1 MKSVNVL
8 TATIL
13 VAIASVSIAEP
24 RITKSDLPAPV
35 QKTVDA
41 HGAGATVVGY
51 AKDVE
56 KGNLEYEVQLMVAGH
71 RKDLTIDPQGNLLE
85 VEEEVQ
91 PDTLPASVHGS
102 LRAQAGKGR
111 ITKIESL
118 MKHGKIVAY
127 EAQVATGKKHSEI
140 QVGPYGQK
148 LDHEE

>member
-8 TATIL
+8 TATML
-13 VAIASVSIAEP
+13 GAIASVSIAER

-35 QKTVDA
+35 QRTADA
-41 HGAGATVVGY
+41 QGAGATVVGY

-56 KGNLEYEVQLMVAGH
+56 KGNLEYEVQSMVAGH
-71 RKDLTIDPQGNLLE
+71 TKDLTIDPARQSSRSGGGCP
-85 VEEEVQ
+85 
-91 PDTLPASVHGS
+91 PDALPASVHGS
-102 LRAQAGKGR
+102 LRAQAGEAA

-140 QVGPYGQK
+140 QVGPDGQK
-148 LDHEE
+148 LDHEQ

>member
-1 MKSVNVL
+1 MRSVNVL
-8 TATIL
+8 TTTIL
-13 VAIASVSIAEP
+13 VAIASVSIAEQ
-24 RITKSDLPAPV
+24 RITRSDLPAPV
-35 QKTVDA
+35 QKTADA
-41 HGAGATVVGY
+41 QGAGATVVGY

-71 RKDLTIDPQGNLLE
+71 TKDLTIDPQGNLLE

-91 PDTLPASVHGS
+91 PDALPASVLGS
-102 LRAQAGKGR
+102 LRAQVGKGR

-127 EAQVATGKKHSEI
+127 EAQVATGKTQSEI
-140 QVGPYGQK
+140 QVGPDGQK